1 MWRLFVPTLVAA
13 WVVAWEYSTIWLAF
27 HYMPFGFGPHWP

>member
-1 MWRLFVPTLVAA
+1 MFWRLFIPTLV
-13 WVVAWEYSTIWLAF
+13 VAWGYLIIWLAF